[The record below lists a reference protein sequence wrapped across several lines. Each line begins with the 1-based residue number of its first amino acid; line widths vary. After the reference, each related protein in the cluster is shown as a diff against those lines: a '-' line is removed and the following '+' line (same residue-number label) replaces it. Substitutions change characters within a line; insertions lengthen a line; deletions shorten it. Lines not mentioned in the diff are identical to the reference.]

1 MSGRRPEGR
10 GGFLGTQQIV
20 QRLRAT
26 RPARFGVPTRPLGG
40 LLAVVVAVWG
50 FNFVRLSL
58 SGGRHPVATPAAP
71 AAAVVSSAP
80 AADDVAAGPE
90 ADARTQGRPGAGAA
104 SESAGVRLRVVVR
117 GASLG
122 SELRIDGESVG
133 SATRWEGRLSRGPH
147 ALSVRQK
154 SGEQSYVVQLQ
165 SAQEVVFEV
174 RTRRVHAS
182 RLHEHGRKGR

>member
-1 MSGRRPEGR
+1 MNGRRPEGR

-26 RPARFGVPTRPLGG
+26 RPARFGVPARPLGG

-58 SGGRHPVATPAAP
+58 SGGQHGAATPAT
-71 AAAVVSSAP
+71 AAVASA
-80 AADDVAAGPE
+80 ASAVDDVAAEPR
-90 ADARTQGRPGAGAA
+90 ADAPAPGGPGAGAG

-117 GASLG
+117 GAPVG
-122 SELRIDGESVG
+122 SVLRIDGESVG

-182 RLHEHGRKGR
+182 RLHEHGRKGH